1 MSKINSIQQVN
12 FANKRIYTEGPTMS
26 QNLIYHS
33 AKILNKN
40 QSVKVSLG
48 TQQPDMDNAYSEK
61 DLTIDLKQN
70 VASKDNY
77 LKMMSKNKDQ
87 IARKIVMG
95 GGFDTQS
102 ISLQSTTQKVGN
114 KKDQNAALGITRH
127 SYTQLQPVIP
137 TRNQQHKMQGSVQ
150 ITQKNTLETES
161 PYS

>member
-1 MSKINSIQQVN
+1 
-12 FANKRIYTEGPTMS
+12 
-26 QNLIYHS
+26 
-33 AKILNKN
+33 
-40 QSVKVSLG
+40 
-48 TQQPDMDNAYSEK
+48 MDNAYSEK

-114 KKDQNAALGITRH
+114 RKD
-127 SYTQLQPVIP
+127 
-137 TRNQQHKMQGSVQ
+137 
-150 ITQKNTLETES
+150 
-161 PYS
+161 

>member
-1 MSKINSIQQVN
+1 
-12 FANKRIYTEGPTMS
+12 
-26 QNLIYHS
+26 
-33 AKILNKN
+33 
-40 QSVKVSLG
+40 
-48 TQQPDMDNAYSEK
+48 MDNAYSEK

-114 KKDQNAALGITRH
+114 KKD
-127 SYTQLQPVIP
+127 
-137 TRNQQHKMQGSVQ
+137 
-150 ITQKNTLETES
+150 
-161 PYS
+161 